1 MSLIYMTN
9 TTPVDVAA
17 GGTLPISVARRTGCA
32 IQNGDN
38 SVILKKPGYYTVNA
52 TVTFTG
58 QAAGDVTIELQKNNL
73 VVPGI
78 TSTVSVATPDTDIYT
93 LTLTGIIRLLCYEGD
108 AILTLVNN
116 SGVALTISNIALQ
129 IID

>member
-38 SVILKKPGYYTVNA
+38 SVILKRPGYYTVNA

-58 QAAGDVTIELQKNNL
+58 QTDGDVTIELQKNNV

-78 TSTVSVATPDTDIYT
+78 TSSVSVVTDDIYT
-93 LTLTGIIRLLCYEGD
+93 LNLTGIIRQLCYEGD

-116 SGVALTISNIALQ
+116 SSVALTISNIALQ

>member
-17 GGTLPISVARRTGCA
+17 GGRLPISVTRRTGCA

-38 SVILKKPGYYTVNA
+38 SVILKKPSYYTVNA
-52 TVTFTG
+52 TVSFVG
-58 QAAGDVTIELQKNNL
+58 QTAGDVTLELQKNDV

-78 TSTVSVATPDTDIYT
+78 TSSVTVATPDTDIYN
-93 LTLTGIIRLLCYEGD
+93 LTLTGVIRLLCYEGD

-116 SGVALTISNIALQ
+116 SDVALSISNIALQ
-129 IID
+129 IYD

>member
-17 GGTLPISVARRTGCA
+17 GGRLPISVARRTGCA

-38 SVILKKPGYYTVNA
+38 SVILKKPSYYTVNA
-52 TVTFTG
+52 TVSFVG
-58 QAAGDVTIELQKNNL
+58 QTAGDVTLELQKNDV

-78 TSTVSVATPDTDIYT
+78 TSSVTVATPDTDIYN
-93 LTLTGIIRLLCYEGD
+93 LTLTGVIRLLCYEGD

-116 SGVALTISNIALQ
+116 SDVALSISNIALQ
-129 IID
+129 IYD

>member
-38 SVILKKPGYYTVNA
+38 SVILKRPGYYTVNA

-58 QAAGDVTIELQKNNL
+58 QTDGDVTLELQKNNV

-78 TSTVSVATPDTDIYT
+78 TSSVSVVTDDIYT
-93 LTLTGIIRLLCYEGD
+93 LNLTGIIRLLCYEGD

-116 SGVALTISNIALQ
+116 SSVALTISNIALQ
-129 IID
+129 IVD

>member
-78 TSTVSVATPDTDIYT
+78 TSSVSVATPDTDIYT
-93 LTLTGIIRLLCYEGD
+93 LTLTGVIRLLCYEGD

>member
-58 QAAGDVTIELQKNNL
+58 QTAGDVTIELQKNNV

-93 LTLTGIIRLLCYEGD
+93 LTLTGVIRLLCYEGD

>member
-1 MSLIYMTN
+1 MTN

-17 GGTLPISVARRTGCA
+17 GGRLPISVTRRTGCA

-38 SVILKKPGYYTVNA
+38 SVILKKPNYYTVNA
-52 TVTFTG
+52 TVSFVG
-58 QAAGDVTIELQKNNL
+58 QTEGDVTLELQKNDV

-78 TSTVSVATPDTDIYT
+78 TSSVTVATPDTDIYN
-93 LTLTGIIRLLCYEGD
+93 LTLTGVIRLLCYEGD

-116 SGVALTISNIALQ
+116 SDVALTISNIALQ
-129 IID
+129 IYD

>member
-58 QAAGDVTIELQKNNL
+58 QAAGDVTIELQKNNV

>member
-1 MSLIYMTN
+1 MTN

-38 SVILKKPGYYTVNA
+38 SVILKKPTYYTVNA
-52 TVTFTG
+52 SVTFAG
-58 QAAGDVTIELQKNNL
+58 QTEGDVTVELQKNNV

-78 TSTVSVATPDTDIYT
+78 TSSVTVATADTDIYS
-93 LTLTGIIRLLCYEGD
+93 LTLTGVIRLLCYEGD

-116 SGVALTISNIALQ
+116 SDVALTISNIALQ
-129 IID
+129 IFD

>member
-38 SVILKKPGYYTVNA
+38 SVILKRPGYYTVNA

-58 QAAGDVTIELQKNNL
+58 QTDGDVTLELQKNNV

-78 TSTVSVATPDTDIYT
+78 TSSLSVVTADTDIYT

-116 SGVALTISNIALQ
+116 SSVALTISNIALQ

>member
-17 GGTLPISVARRTGCA
+17 GGTLPISVVRRTGCA

-58 QAAGDVTIELQKNNL
+58 QAAGDVTIELQKNNV

>member
-38 SVILKKPGYYTVNA
+38 SVILKRPGYYTVNA

-58 QAAGDVTIELQKNNL
+58 QTDGDVTIELQKNNV

-78 TSTVSVATPDTDIYT
+78 TSSVSVVTDDIYT
-93 LTLTGIIRLLCYEGD
+93 LNLTGIIRQLCYEGD

-116 SGVALTISNIALQ
+116 SSVALTILI
-129 IID
+129 

>member
-17 GGTLPISVARRTGCA
+17 GGTLPISVARRTGCS

-58 QAAGDVTIELQKNNL
+58 QTDGDVTIELQKNNV

-78 TSTVSVATPDTDIYT
+78 TSSVSVVTDDINT
-93 LTLTGIIRLLCYEGD
+93 LNLTGIIRLLCYEGD

-116 SGVALTISNIALQ
+116 SSVALTISNIALQ
-129 IID
+129 IVD